1 MKEEENKSAS
11 GKVVGGIVFFVGF
24 IGALVIGWVVYPSF
38 LYSEKAQPINFSHVA
53 HQDTTCEDCHAFRPD
68 GTYVGIPKIDKC
80 KECHESQMGKEKSEQ
95 ILVEEYIQKDR
106 EVPWLV
112 YAYQPDNVYF
122 SHAPHQAKGVK
133 CESCHRQVKDEKTV
147 PLYYEDRLSGYSKTT
162 MRMIDCEKCH
172 VEQNGSNNCEICHK

>member
-1 MKEEENKSAS
+1 MKEENKNAS
-11 GKVVGGIVFFVGF
+11 GKVVGGIAFFVGF
-24 IGALVIGWVVYPSF
+24 ILMLVIGWVVYPSF

-53 HQDTTCEDCHAFRPD
+53 HQDTPCEDCHAFRPD

-112 YAYQPDNVYF
+112 YAYQPDNVFF

-133 CESCHRQVKDEKTV
+133 CVSCHREVKDEKVV
-147 PLYYEDRLSGYSKTT
+147 PPYYQDRLSGYSKST